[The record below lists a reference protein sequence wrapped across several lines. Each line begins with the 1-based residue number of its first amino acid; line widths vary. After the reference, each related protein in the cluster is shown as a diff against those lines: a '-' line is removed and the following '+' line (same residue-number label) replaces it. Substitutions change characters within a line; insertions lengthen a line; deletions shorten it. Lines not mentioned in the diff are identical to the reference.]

1 MFHGSTSH
9 GDTLLLLER
18 HILLLDLMEDIS
30 TIELGSDGDQL
41 TWILNSLRKSLTHHT
56 ARGVVSTSLFL

>member
-1 MFHGSTSH
+1 MCFRAQLLM
-9 GDTLLLLER
+9 GDTRLLLER

-56 ARGVVSTSLFL
+56 A